1 MHPQRLGSTDL
12 QVFPLCLGGNV
23 FGWTADEGESF
34 AVLDAYAA
42 AGGNFIDTADTYS
55 SWIDGH
61 SGGESETIIGRW
73 MRSRG
78 NASRMVVATKVGYL
92 PTLKGLAP
100 ATIRAAV
107 DGSLTRLGL
116 DRIDLY
122 YAHCDD
128 TDTPLAE
135 TLTAFD
141 ELVRSGKVRY
151 IAASNYSAPRLAE
164 ALAISAREGLASYV
178 ALQPNYNL
186 VHRGDYEGA
195 LRDVCVREGL
205 ACVPYFGLASGFLTG
220 KYRPG
225 AAVDSARA
233 DMVGKYRTPQN
244 ERVLEALERVARARN
259 TTMSAAA
266 LAWLRADETIP
277 APIASARTPAQLAE
291 LLPSA
296 DVILTGDE
304 LAALAAR

>member
-1 MHPQRLGSTDL
+1 
-12 QVFPLCLGGNV
+12 
-23 FGWTADEGESF
+23 
-34 AVLDAYAA
+34 
-42 AGGNFIDTADTYS
+42 
-55 SWIDGH
+55 
-61 SGGESETIIGRW
+61 
-73 MRSRG
+73 
-78 NASRMVVATKVGYL
+78 L

-151 IAASNYSAPRLAE
+151 IAASNYTAPRLAE

-205 ACVPYFGLASGFLTG
+205 ACVPYFALASGFLTG

-259 TTMSAAA
+259 TTMAAVA
-266 LAWLRADETIP
+266 LAWIRADETIP